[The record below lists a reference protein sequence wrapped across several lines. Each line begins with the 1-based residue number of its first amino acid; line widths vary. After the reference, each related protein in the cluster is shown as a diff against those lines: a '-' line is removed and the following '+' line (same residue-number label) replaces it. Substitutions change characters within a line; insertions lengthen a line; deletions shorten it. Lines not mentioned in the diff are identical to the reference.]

1 MMDHPEY
8 DERGKIFTK
17 VINKVPVD
25 VIIQTTAQ
33 LIYGKIHVKPDE
45 RLSDEINYD
54 LEFLP
59 VTNAIVYS
67 LEGKIMYEA
76 NFISINRAQIVWVLP
91 NTELL
96 EPQQK

>member
-1 MMDHPEY
+1 MNHPEF

-17 VINKVPVD
+17 VINKVPVH

-45 RLSDEINYD
+45 RLSDEINRD

-59 VTNAIVYS
+59 VTNAVIYS
-67 LEGKIMYEA
+67 LEGQILYQA
-76 NFISINRAQIVWVLP
+76 NFLSINRGQIVWILP
-91 NTELL
+91 STELL